1 MIVGIV
7 VLDLGVQGL
16 QLTNQHVIYGLA
28 PTARSRVNAAYMVCY
43 FTGGALGSATA
54 GVVYDHWHWA
64 GICVLGAAIG
74 VLALVPAALFAPSE
88 QARAGEATTSPTF
101 PH

>member
-1 MIVGIV
+1 MLASFGLLYLGRDSLTWMIVGIV

-54 GVVYDHWHWA
+54 GVVYDH
-64 GICVLGAAIG
+64 
-74 VLALVPAALFAPSE
+74 
-88 QARAGEATTSPTF
+88 
-101 PH
+101 